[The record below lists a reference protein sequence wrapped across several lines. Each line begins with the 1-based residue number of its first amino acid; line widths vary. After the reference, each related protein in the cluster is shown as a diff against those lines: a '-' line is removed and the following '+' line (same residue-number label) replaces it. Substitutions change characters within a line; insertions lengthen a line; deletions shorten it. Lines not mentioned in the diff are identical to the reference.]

1 MSNPLAKDLL
11 RALDPVELCSA
22 IGMVPDEW
30 QVRAL
35 RSKHP
40 RCLWNACRQSGKSTA
55 ASVAAVHQA
64 SSVPESVVLIVSAGL
79 RQSQEVASKV
89 RRLWGELG
97 LVKAGDNQTTLTAE
111 NGSRVISL
119 PASESTVRGFSADLL
134 ILDEASRIDDE
145 MYAAVRPMLAVTGGR
160 LIALSTPFGQRG
172 WWWDAWANGGPTW
185 ERFEVPASAV
195 PRISADF
202 LEEERRSLGSW
213 VYQQEYE
220 CAFVSTSDAIF
231 RPDDIA
237 RMLAMGESMP
247 GLFEEVAR

>member
-1 MSNPLAKDLL
+1 MTSLARDLL
-11 RALDPVELCSA
+11 RALDPVELCSS
-22 IGMVPDEW
+22 IGMTPDDW
-30 QVRAL
+30 QRGAL
-35 RSKHP
+35 RSRHP
-40 RCLWNACRQSGKSTA
+40 RQLWNCCRQSGKSTTA
-55 ASVAAVHQA
+55 AVAAVHQA
-64 SSVPESVVLIVSAGL
+64 SSVPDSVVLIVSAGL
-79 RQSQEVASKV
+79 RQSSEVAGKV
-89 RRLWGELG
+89 RHLWKELA
-97 LVKAGDNQTTLTAE
+97 LVKTGDNQTTLTAE

-134 ILDEASRIDDE
+134 ILDEASRIDDD

-172 WWWDAWANGGPTW
+172 WWWDAWANGGPGW
-185 ERFEVPASAV
+185 ERYEVPASSV
-195 PRISADF
+195 PRISAEF

-237 RMLAMGESMP
+237 RMLAQGEGMP